1 MTIVNKRY
9 NNIKVINRTR
19 ENLKAIQKT
28 AKTIPDE
35 LEKTYVM
42 TMAKNI
48 SRTTFNHLYRIRKAI
63 SPVLVSDEEFQLAL
77 DKIAAKASIYT
88 GYNRLLHR
96 CRILPTARTLH
107 PQVSKIQQA
116 DLVNPEISNGDQW

>member
-1 MTIVNKRY
+1 MTIENKRY

-28 AKTIPDE
+28 AKTIPNE

-63 SPVLVSDEEFQLAL
+63 LELKEGCISPVLVSDEEFQLAL
-77 DKIAAKASIYT
+77 DKIAAKASIST

-96 CRILPTARTLH
+96 CPFLPTARILH
-107 PQVSKIQQA
+107 PQV
-116 DLVNPEISNGDQW
+116 

>member
-1 MTIVNKRY
+1 MSALT
-9 NNIKVINRTR
+9 
-19 ENLKAIQKT
+19 
-28 AKTIPDE
+28 
-35 LEKTYVM
+35 

-48 SRTTFNHLYRIRKAI
+48 SWTTFNHLYRIRKAILELKEGDI

-77 DKIAAKASIYT
+77 DKNAAKASIYT

-116 DLVNPEISNGDQW
+116 DLVISVISNGDQC